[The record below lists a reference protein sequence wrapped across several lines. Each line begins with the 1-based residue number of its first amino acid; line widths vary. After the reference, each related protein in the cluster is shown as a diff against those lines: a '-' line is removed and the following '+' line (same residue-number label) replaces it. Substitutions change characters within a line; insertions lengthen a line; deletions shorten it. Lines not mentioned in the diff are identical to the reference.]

1 MHRTVN
7 HRANRFVTCSA
18 LLFLGASLLSQ
29 AQNAAAPSEGDPAQ
43 PAPSATPAP
52 APAPVP
58 AKEWAVMKTSKG
70 ELTIEFW
77 EDVAPKT
84 VANFKKLSK
93 EGFYNGTAFHRIIKG
108 FMIQGGDPNTKDP
121 SKEGIYG
128 TGDPGYKIKAE
139 FNERKHERG
148 VLSMAR
154 SMDPDSAGSQFFIC
168 LDPAPFLDRQ
178 YTGFGRLVKGE
189 DVLLKI
195 GDTPVASNGR
205 ERSKPMERVVVES
218 VKIVPAPEAAAPAPA
233 APSAPSTPEAPAPK

>member
-1 MHRTVN
+1 MTKRSLLTYS
-7 HRANRFVTCSA
+7 AWLLLGGFVTA
-18 LLFLGASLLSQ
+18 H
-29 AQNAAAPSEGDPAQ
+29 AQNATAPAEAPAT
-43 PAPSATPAP
+43 PAVPAP

-58 AKEWAVMKTSKG
+58 VKEQAVIKTSKG
-70 ELTIEFW
+70 EMTIEFW
-77 EDVAPKT
+77 DDVAPKT
-84 VANFKKLSK
+84 VANFKKLAK

-121 SKEGIYG
+121 SKEGVYG
-128 TGDPGYKIKAE
+128 MGDPGYKIKAE
-139 FNERKHERG
+139 FNEKKHERG

-178 YTGFGRLVKGE
+178 YTGFGRVVKGE

-205 ERSKPMERVVVES
+205 ERSKPTERVTVEN
-218 VKIVPAPEAAAPAPA
+218 VKIISAPEAATPAAPAPA
-233 APSAPSTPEAPAPK
+233 APAPAAK